1 MTTRRA
7 TDVRATVVW
16 DVDGTLIHGDSL
28 LPFLRRVGGGPALAR
43 DLAGAVLH
51 SSGPDRRSDSKRRIL
66 QRSLG
71 GRAKSAV
78 DIVANQFVRDRLLR
92 RVRPDCLRRWQ
103 WHRGR
108 GDRMVLASASL
119 DLYLDQFGALL
130 GADEVIC
137 TRMEVVNGWLTG
149 RTATPNCRGAAK
161 VQRVRDYL
169 SSVPGGLVWVY
180 ADGRADEPLREWADV
195 AVRVGHFTAL
205 AELREA

>member
-1 MTTRRA
+1 MTTLPA
-7 TDVRATVVW
+7 MGVRTTVVW
-16 DVDGTLIHGDSL
+16 DVDGTLIRGDSL

-43 DLAGAVLH
+43 DLAAAVLH
-51 SSGPDRRSDSKRRIL
+51 SSGSDRRSESKQRIL
-66 QRSLG
+66 QRALG
-71 GRAKSAV
+71 GREKAAV
-78 DIVANQFVRDRLLR
+78 DVIANQFARDRLIR

-119 DLYLDQFGALL
+119 DLYLDRFGALL

-149 RTATPNCRGAAK
+149 RMATPNCRGPAK
-161 VQRVRDYL
+161 VDRVREYL
-169 SSVPGGLVWVY
+169 SHVHGGMVWVY
-180 ADGRADEPLREWADV
+180 ADGRADEPLRQWADV
-195 AVRVGHFTAL
+195 SVRVGHFTAL